1 MKFQISSCSKWKFK
15 WSILKLPSSH
25 QLLKKDLS
33 LSILE
38 NQGGYKIQ
46 TYFFDVNLNIKF
58 RLASFSVFIE
68 IHRDAEKY
76 IDEQNFTIFIEK
88 FVSKW
93 DKQEVYFNVNSLNCS
108 WKKIECI
115 IYLSYIFIIDIICY
129 H

>member
-1 MKFQISSCSKWKFK
+1 M
-15 WSILKLPSSH
+15 
-25 QLLKKDLS
+25 S

-108 WKKIECI
+108 
-115 IYLSYIFIIDIICY
+115 
-129 H
+129 